1 MYHLELSLIS
11 QQHGYINKTWIITT
25 QSTCQYG
32 WRKIHKV
39 LIMTFDEELQTTWGR
54 GDGESVFSRDRPPI
68 GDIIQVSARIFVHMS
83 SNIYIYIYNTMVI
96 VEEVVDLG
104 DMEEGEKGC
113 KWCNCSIHVW
123 NTQNFKKCN
132 LENIL
137 LKNKNKDKVYIF
149 NHCHEKY

>member
-1 MYHLELSLIS
+1 
-11 QQHGYINKTWIITT
+11 
-25 QSTCQYG
+25 
-32 WRKIHKV
+32 
-39 LIMTFDEELQTTWGR
+39 
-54 GDGESVFSRDRPPI
+54 
-68 GDIIQVSARIFVHMS
+68 
-83 SNIYIYIYNTMVI
+83 MVI

-149 NHCHEKY
+149 NHCYEKY